1 MSVFL
6 YIKIGRDVPALVG
19 SFNGQIRLVAKI
31 FVLNEKFKFAY
42 IVIN

>member
-6 YIKIGRDVPALVG
+6 YIKIGKDIPALVS
-19 SFNGQIRLVAKI
+19 SFNSQICLVAKI
-31 FVLNEKFKFAY
+31 FVLKEKFKFAY